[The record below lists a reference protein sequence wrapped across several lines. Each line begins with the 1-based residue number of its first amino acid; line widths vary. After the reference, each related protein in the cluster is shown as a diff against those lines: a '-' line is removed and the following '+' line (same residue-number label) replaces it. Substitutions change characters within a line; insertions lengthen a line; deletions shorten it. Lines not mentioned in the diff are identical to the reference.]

1 MSMSVSEE
9 LASETVDLME
19 LSSPLDKISEDI
31 VVIFSGI
38 RDAEVDVKLFGS
50 CPAEHRSFFYQSE
63 GWSMFV
69 GWSISPFHDAET
81 PHHQQHHDCAFCS
94 WKKT

>member
-31 VVIFSGI
+31 IVIFSGI
-38 RDAEVDVKLFGS
+38 RDAEVDVKFFGS
-50 CPAEHRSFFYQSE
+50 CPAEHRSFFCQSE

-69 GWSISPFHDAET
+69 GWSDVTFS
-81 PHHQQHHDCAFCS
+81 
-94 WKKT
+94 